1 LDTNKDYFLFY
12 QDLSFC
18 PYTVPTSLSFHPR
31 EKPVTYSVNSTLPIF
46 ELKFHPKIFLNMF
59 PYTQFNPLSQVD
71 NLNAP
76 TNPAKSRLIAWTL
89 KQPYPHGTSRSD

>member
-1 LDTNKDYFLFY
+1 
-12 QDLSFC
+12 
-18 PYTVPTSLSFHPR
+18 
-31 EKPVTYSVNSTLPIF
+31 
-46 ELKFHPKIFLNMF
+46 MF

-89 KQPYPHGTSRSD
+89 KQPYPHVWFVETCLWLGCGLGNNQRAEIC